1 MRRFSHLL
9 TTFCVMI
16 AIFLPLGGNGVG
28 IFAQTDNPN
37 SQTINT
43 LPYLSEKY
51 FSAQKIFDQ
60 GDYLW
65 AWQEYGYEI
74 RRAEQS
80 GRRDWVDSI
89 CYLARVGEC
98 HYQKGENANAMA
110 CFEIA
115 LQNYLSNYD
124 CFNWLRFDMAGGLQ
138 FRRKTTPPWGDAAKT
153 QGELAVIPD
162 RVNIEYMLGDVI
174 SGFRASPDTELRP
187 IAPTELAVCLA
198 IALSRRAE
206 LLGPLGRYDEL
217 NEKLVQKLRERP
229 FPKDHWSLVWGDIL
243 FAMTLVTAGNDI
255 EAKALLES
263 SLYFSNEIEHPLSS
277 FAMLELGKIALR
289 FGDYPTACLRFEEA
303 SHSAWRYE
311 DTFVL
316 CEAFRN
322 LAHARKMTVL
332 NAKTDPLPKALQ
344 WAETERLRNLQIWL
358 KTLMAEEAAFRND
371 LRSAETIVKQTR
383 DLAKQH
389 DIEYGRL
396 TGHWD
401 YIAAIN
407 AYGSNNI
414 VNGDKT
420 LESALERIRRG
431 SAWCYQLTRLKEL
444 FDSGK
449 ISINGEISPRVAA
462 ELYARLLREPADFD
476 WRSNTPE
483 TLAVH
488 LLPKEDAYEQ
498 WFALTVAQR
507 DYQKAFEV
515 AERTRRHRFLSTQPL
530 GNRLISLRYL
540 LEAPNHLLTREQ
552 LMQRAKLLSE
562 RAELKQASE
571 DMLRVCRQI
580 AAQPLITTDS
590 TVQKRLDAS
599 YRELEPM
606 VERYEAMLH
615 RMALEGIATPD
626 FFPPLVTFD
635 EFRRQLPEG
644 TLTLMYFET
653 MGEIYGFQ
661 VSRNKC
667 EIWRINDPQ
676 QLKTNVSKYLS
687 LLGQN
692 GAASQLEIDE
702 LTKSTWAK
710 AGQTLFTELLGGERT
725 LDFTEL
731 VIVPDSF
738 LWYLPFETLSVDV
751 GDKRR
756 PLVALP
762 GRTVRYAPTAT
773 LGLPIVKTNS
783 SDRETLVML
792 GKISASQ
799 DASVV
804 RNAFARMNRQANKLV
819 SMTPSQLTYSPAL
832 YGKFLPQLLV
842 LSDIAPSEY
851 DFDWAPLLGTRE
863 LSGSQFSYW
872 QRLPWGGPK
881 LMILPGYHTAA
892 EDALK
897 NGGDGRELF
906 MPLMAMLSCGTETVI
921 ISRWQ
926 PGGRTVYDQ
935 IGEYLKN
942 IQDGQY
948 TAAQAWQ
955 RASLQTASAKLI
967 ANEEPRISGTITQ
980 RTNLDARANHPFFWG
995 GCLFCDRGHYV
1006 PQSELPL
1013 ADMVVPEMV
1022 PEPGVTEVET
1032 TEMQEQRSE

>member
-9 TTFCVMI
+9 TLFCALV
-16 AIFLPLGGNGVG
+16 AVFSPLGDSGVG
-28 IFAQTDNPN
+28 IFAQTDRPN
-37 SQTINT
+37 LQTADT

-51 FSAQKIFDQ
+51 FAAQKIFDQ
-60 GDYLW
+60 GDYIGAL
-65 AWQEYGYEI
+65 QEYGDEI
-74 RRAEQS
+74 RRTGQS
-80 GRRDWVDSI
+80 GRRNWVDSI
-89 CYLARVGEC
+89 CYHARVGEC
-98 HYQKGENANAMA
+98 HYQMGENANAMA

-115 LQNYLSNYD
+115 LQDYLSNCD
-124 CFNWLRFDMAGGLQ
+124 CFKWLRFDTADGLQ
-138 FRRKTTPPWGDAAKT
+138 FRRKTTSPWGDAAKS
-153 QGELAVIPD
+153 QGEMAVIPD
-162 RVNIEYMLGDVI
+162 RVNIEYMLGDAS
-174 SGFRASPDTELRP
+174 SGFRVAPDAELRP
-187 IAPTELAVCLA
+187 IDPTEMAVCLA
-198 IALSRRAE
+198 MALSRRAE

-229 FPKDHWSLVWGDIL
+229 FPKEHWSLAWGDIL
-243 FAMTLVTAGNDI
+243 LAMALVTAGNDT
-255 EAKALLES
+255 EAKTLFES
-263 SLYFSNEIEHPLSS
+263 GMSFANEVEHPLSG
-277 FAMLELGKIALR
+277 FALLELGKIASR
-289 FGDYPTACLRFEEA
+289 FGDYPAACLRFEEA
-303 SHSAWRYE
+303 SYSAWRYE
-311 DTFVL
+311 DAFVL
-316 CEAFRN
+316 CESFRN
-322 LAHARKMTVL
+322 LVHSRKMTVL
-332 NAKTDPLPKALQ
+332 NTKTDPLSKALQ

-358 KTLMAEEAAFRND
+358 KTLMAEEAVFRND

-396 TGHWD
+396 VGHWD
-401 YIAAIN
+401 YIAATN

-420 LESALERIRRG
+420 LEAALERVRRG
-431 SAWCYQLTRLKEL
+431 SAWCCQLTRLKEL

-462 ELYARLLREPADFD
+462 ELYARLLREPTDFD
-476 WRSNTPE
+476 WQSNTLE

-488 LLPKEDAYEQ
+488 LLPREDAYEQ

-580 AAQPLITTDS
+580 AAQPLVASDN

-599 YRELEPM
+599 YRELESL
-606 VERYEAMLH
+606 VEQHEAMLH
-615 RMALEGIATPD
+615 RMALESIATPD

-635 EFRRQLPEG
+635 EFRRQLPDG

-661 VSRNKC
+661 VSRSKC

-692 GAASQLEIDE
+692 GAESRLEIDD

-710 AGQTLFTELLGGERT
+710 VGQTLFLELLGGERT

-792 GKISASQ
+792 GKMSASQ

-832 YGKFLPQLLV
+832 YGKFLSQLLV

-863 LSGSQFSYW
+863 LPGSQFSYW

-926 PGGRTVYDQ
+926 SGGRTVYDQ

-955 RASLQTASAKLI
+955 RASLQTAAAKLI

-995 GCLFCDRGHYV
+995 GCLFCDRGHYI
-1006 PQSELPL
+1006 PQSEPPV
-1013 ADMVVPEMV
+1013 ADLVVPEMV
-1022 PEPGVTEVET
+1022 SEPET
-1032 TEMQEQRSE
+1032 TDTQEQPPE